1 MHMSINHF
9 YYFTNVFQIYPIT
22 KTTVDLQAILII
34 TIVTNYL
41 INMLNMRVKIKIEAL
56 TVLLN

>member
-1 MHMSINHF
+1 MHMSINRF
-9 YYFTNVFQIYPIT
+9 YYLTNVFQIYLIT

>member
-1 MHMSINHF
+1 MSINRF
-9 YYFTNVFQIYPIT
+9 YYFTNIFQIYLIT